1 MFLFLTQSIKLNLQ
15 QSVSTQSKL
24 THSAGFINK
33 RFFNGHF
40 LICLQIITLSTR
52 MTENKGAD
60 EDTEQLELSSTDNE
74 NENWY
79 N

>member
-1 MFLFLTQSIKLNLQ
+1 
-15 QSVSTQSKL
+15 
-24 THSAGFINK
+24 
-33 RFFNGHF
+33 
-40 LICLQIITLSTR
+40 

-79 N
+79 NW